1 VEAES
6 ETRAA
11 ERKKSEQ
18 VLSVALYS
26 PPWLLFSLVHAPY
39 ILTMDRW
46 SKVRRAS
53 TSFRSWAAWAGVK
66 SLRLNTLAA
75 YRASPG
81 RQLDDD
87 EDEVLRRWRAAGA
100 GPPGEEG
107 KEIGWGS

>member
-1 VEAES
+1 
-6 ETRAA
+6 
-11 ERKKSEQ
+11 
-18 VLSVALYS
+18 
-26 PPWLLFSLVHAPY
+26 
-39 ILTMDRW
+39 MDRW
-46 SKVRRAS
+46 SKVLRAS

-75 YRASPG
+75 YSASPG

-87 EDEVLRRWRAAGA
+87 EAADEEEVLRRWRAAGA